1 MDAEEDKI
9 CRNGRGSGS
18 AEVKIAVLQF
28 CCLAV
33 LRSCRVIRDEHPRS
47 ARAERDKTAKLTNNK
62 ATMKKIP
69 SILILIPFLFS
80 CKQSINMEAAKD
92 EILQTEKAFEKMAS
106 EKGLAEAF
114 YFFAAEDAVILRGND
129 SLIIGRENIK
139 NYYDKNANPN
149 VKVSW
154 TPDYIGV
161 SDCGA
166 LGYTY
171 GKYLYSGRDTSGK
184 NIENKGV
191 FHTVWKKQN
200 NDWRYVWD

>member
-1 MDAEEDKI
+1 
-9 CRNGRGSGS
+9 
-18 AEVKIAVLQF
+18 
-28 CCLAV
+28 
-33 LRSCRVIRDEHPRS
+33 
-47 ARAERDKTAKLTNNK
+47 
-62 ATMKKIP
+62 MKKIP
-69 SILILIPFLFS
+69 VILILIPLLFS
-80 CKQSINMEAAKD
+80 CKRTISIEAARN

-106 EKGLAEAF
+106 EKSLAAAF
-114 YFFAAEDAVILRGND
+114 YFFAAEDAVIRRGND

-149 VKVSW
+149 VKLSW

-161 SDCGA
+161 SDCGT

-171 GKYLYSGRDTSGK
+171 GKYLFSVRDTSGK
-184 NIENKGV
+184 NNENKGV